1 MVSTPQPLE
10 TGTGQS
16 DCERKI
22 EIQRDWGE
30 EEGLWLPSLGNVS
43 ILGLACA
50 SQGCEE
56 PARPH
61 RPSLAVPGDSA
72 PAYTSP
78 GSVGACLP
86 YLPCLP
92 CIQLSTSLLDRW
104 LLSPSCSHSV
114 FLPLFSSTLPPHPH
128 SHCAD
133 PVAFYQAPTE
143 EVWEAMHPAR
153 SALADVRS
161 RGWGSPLVSLP
172 PGLCHQDHTHE
183 KFLSPQVSG

>member
-1 MVSTPQPLE
+1 MAQSQSPPHFLPVGPGTGGCEAHALVCRFFGNLVLVWTSGKSFLDVVSTPQPLE

-43 ILGLACA
+43 ILGLACG

-114 FLPLFSSTLPPHPH
+114 FLPLFSSTLPPP
-128 SHCAD
+128 
-133 PVAFYQAPTE
+133 
-143 EVWEAMHPAR
+143 
-153 SALADVRS
+153 
-161 RGWGSPLVSLP
+161 PLT
-172 PGLCHQDHTHE
+172 LC
-183 KFLSPQVSG
+183 